1 MNIFFENKGPIEI
14 NKIVKKAPFSK
25 DIKLKKKLVSNIS
38 NLKSGKKNE
47 ISFFENKKYA
57 DDLNRSSISF
67 CFIKKKDLFFLKNS
81 KITPIIS
88 ENPLLDF
95 IITAKSFYPDADN
108 DKIKVSTSKKYSAY
122 AKLNTI
128 IDKSVKIGKNFTVG
142 SNSLIKKNVIIGNNV
157 VIGSNCVVSNAIIQ
171 DNVIINDGTIIGKIG
186 FGFKYIK
193 KKFHFIPHIGY
204 VIIESNV
211 YIGSN
216 CTIDRGSFS
225 NTKIGETTKIDN
237 QVHIAHNVEIGKNC
251 YLTAQVGIA
260 GSSKIGNNCMI
271 GGQAGISGHLNIG
284 NNVYIGGKSGV
295 IKNISDNERVM
306 GYPSKSIKNFLKDT
320 KKND

>member
-1 MNIFFENKGPIEI
+1 MSIFFENRGPIEI
-14 NKIVKKAPFSK
+14 NKIIKEAPFSQN
-25 DIKLKKKLVSNIS
+25 IKLKKKSVSNIN
-38 NLKSGKKNE
+38 NLKNGKKNE
-47 ISFFENKKYA
+47 ISFFDNKKYV
-57 DDLNRSSISF
+57 DDLNSSNITF
-67 CFIKKKDLFFLKNS
+67 CFIKQKDLLFLKNK

-88 ENPLLDF
+88 EDPLLDF
-95 IITAKSFYPDADN
+95 IITAKIFYPDADN
-108 DKIKVSTSKKYSAY
+108 DKTKINLSKKHSAY
-122 AKLNTI
+122 KRFNTI
-128 IDKSVKIGKNFTVG
+128 IDKSVKIGKNFNIG

-157 VIGSNCVVSNAIIQ
+157 VIGSNCVISNAIIQ
-171 DNVIINDGTIIGKIG
+171 DNVIINDGTIVGKIG

-193 KKFHFIPHIGY
+193 NKFHFIPHIGS
-204 VIIESNV
+204 VMIGSNV
-211 YIGSN
+211 CIGSN

-225 NTKIGETTKIDN
+225 DTKIGELTKIDN

-295 IKNISDNERVM
+295 IKNIKDNERVM
-306 GYPSKSIKNFLKDT
+306 GYPSKSLKNFLKDS
-320 KKND
+320 KK